1 MCPWPTTDG
10 GRIRIRQHA
19 VGATRL
25 GPVTVLA
32 LERDEIDIAAAVE
45 EARAEGVELRVVPRR
60 GSTTRDAFAA
70 LRRGT
75 SYYLARYADSEFVGQ
90 LRELGDRPWR
100 MIQAEFSFMAPYRR
114 VAAQTP
120 GLRGVPW
127 VLDEHNVEWII
138 SDRLGQRGTLT
149 GADLIYCVY
158 SARERPLR
166 KREEIAACEEADSV
180 LCVTSVDA
188 DALKA
193 AVPRQRFAVVPTG
206 LQPDD
211 RLFSEPPAE
220 PPTAV
225 FIAKMDYRPNVDA
238 VLWFYESILPLVR
251 QRHPDFQF
259 RVIGSNPPKAVT
271 AIKPEGVEVTGWVED
286 PREHLR
292 AATMAAVPLRAGS
305 GARLKILEAM
315 ALGRPVVSTTIGA
328 EGIEITP
335 GVEFECAD
343 DPPAFAEA
351 MCRLI
356 EDERRRVSIGLASRA
371 IFQQNYSTDGAIAAL
386 LDFYDQVGIADKPP
400 GWRRVAGEGGLGHPR
415 PPTDP
420 NALRDASP
428 GRRRALGVRARH
440 RH

>member
-1 MCPWPTTDG
+1 MVKYQPGTLYLSPMCPWPTTDG

-19 VGATRL
+19 VGATRI

-32 LERDEIDIAAAVE
+32 LERDEIDVAAAVE
-45 EARAEGVELRVVPRR
+45 AARAEGVELRVVRR
-60 GSTTRDAFAA
+60 RDAMAKDALAA

-75 SYYLARYADSEFVGQ
+75 SYYVARYADSDFVG
-90 LRELGDRPWR
+90 ELQKLGGRRWR

-120 GLRGVPW
+120 SLGGVPW

-138 SDRLGQRGTLT
+138 SDRLGRHGTRT
-149 GADLIYCVY
+149 GTDLVY
-158 SARERPLR
+158 RTYRARERRLR
-166 KREEIAACEEADSV
+166 KREEIGACEEADCV

-188 DALKA
+188 DRLKA
-193 AVPRQRFAVVPTG
+193 VVPWQRFAVVPTG
-206 LQPDD
+206 LRPDD
-211 RLFSEPPAE
+211 RPFSKPPAK

-225 FIAKMDYRPNVDA
+225 FIGKMDYRPNVDA
-238 VLWFYESILPLVR
+238 VLWFYASILPLVR
-251 QRHPDFQF
+251 QQHPDFRF
-259 RVIGSNPPKAVT
+259 RVIGPHPPKPLT
-271 AIKPEGVEVTGWVED
+271 ATIPDGVEVTGWVED

-343 DPPAFAEA
+343 DPTTFAQA
-351 MCRLI
+351 ICQLI

-371 IFQQNYSTDGAIAAL
+371 VFEQRYSEEGAITAL
-386 LDFYDQVGIADKPP
+386 LDFYDGIGVGAKPQ
-400 GWRRVAGEGGLGHPR
+400 L
-415 PPTDP
+415 
-420 NALRDASP
+420 
-428 GRRRALGVRARH
+428 
-440 RH
+440 

>member
-19 VGATRL
+19 IGATQI

-32 LERDEIDIAAAVE
+32 LERDEIDVAAAVE
-45 EARAEGVELRVVPRR
+45 AARAEGVELRVVPRCD
-60 GSTTRDAFAA
+60 STARDALAA
-70 LRRGT
+70 LRKGT
-75 SYYLARYADSEFVGQ
+75 SYYLARYADSEFARE
-90 LRELGDRPWR
+90 LRHLGDRPWR

-114 VAAQTP
+114 VAAETP

-138 SDRLGQRGTLT
+138 SDRLGRQGTLT
-149 GADLIYCVY
+149 GRDLVY
-158 SARERPLR
+158 RAYRARERRLR
-166 KREEIAACEEADSV
+166 KREEIAACVEADWV

-188 DALKA
+188 DVLKA
-193 AVPRQRFAVVPTG
+193 AVPWQRFAVVPTG
-206 LQPDD
+206 LEPDE
-211 RLFSEPPAE
+211 RPFSEPPAE

-225 FIAKMDYRPNVDA
+225 FIGKMDYRPNIDA

-251 QRHPDFQF
+251 QRYPAFRF
-259 RVIGSNPPKAVT
+259 RVIGPNPPKAVT
-271 AIKPEGVEVTGWVED
+271 DTKPEGVEVTGWVED

-343 DPPAFAEA
+343 YPTAFAQA

-356 EDERRRVSIGLASRA
+356 EDQRRRVSIGLASRA
-371 IFQQNYSTDGAIAAL
+371 VFEQSYSEEGAITAL
-386 LDFYDQVGIADKPP
+386 LDFYDGVGLAA
-400 GWRRVAGEGGLGHPR
+400 RPR
-415 PPTDP
+415 L
-420 NALRDASP
+420 AARD
-428 GRRRALGVRARH
+428 G
-440 RH
+440 